1 MGAGK
6 PAALRLADQRGRIG
20 GIYRRV
26 DKGIGISGA
35 LYNIADAG
43 QLFALAVQL
52 FTGFISR

>member
-6 PAALRLADQRGRIG
+6 PAALRLADQRRRIG
-20 GIYRRV
+20 GVYRRV

-35 LYNIADAG
+35 LCNIANAG
-43 QLFALAVQL
+43 QLFTLAVQL